1 MVVAECPKIFG
12 VQCIWGR
19 MFLSLENIF
28 VFKYSQTK
36 FQSVFA
42 WNIFGKNIRKI
53 CLGAFL
59 RAPIPFK
66 RYQNTSGCDTDRK
79 RALTWNE
86 LTFIGNGLHLTVC
99 LKISELF
106 YRDMSINF
114 FYFQKKNI
122 SIPWKCFSPSI
133 CQNVAI
139 MKTTDWQLNHS

>member
-1 MVVAECPKIFG
+1 MSFQKYLVFNAFGEGCFCLLKIFL
-12 VQCIWGR
+12 
-19 MFLSLENIF
+19 FLSIHRLNFI
-28 VFKYSQTK
+28 Q
-36 FQSVFA
+36 
-42 WNIFGKNIRKI
+42 
-53 CLGAFL
+53 FL
-59 RAPIPFK
+59 REIYMEKILEKFVWAPIPFK
-66 RYQNTSGCDTDRK
+66 WYQNTYGCDTDRK

-86 LTFIGNGLHLTVC
+86 LTFVGNGLRLTVC